1 MAATSVIISE
11 PASALRS
18 NFAQWAELWS
28 GLGLWISLWDQ
39 SGSLVEQVGPAD
51 SFWRAMVHHSPAFH
65 ERLRRIA
72 EQHRDG
78 GSGVD
83 ELDSFGGLV
92 IISVPLTYRH
102 RVTGVV
108 LACGLT
114 REFFDEETF
123 SRFSSRYGVD
133 QQIFRRLAATLP
145 VQNRDQLEVYAG
157 ILAHHG
163 RGSMGASI
171 TQQEIQDLSTH
182 LAHTYEELNL
192 LYRFSSG
199 LSVARNPTTHFEE
212 LAEELLSSTAI
223 QALTVVLEP
232 PTWTDH
238 EPILI
243 QAGSPPISAK
253 ELIQIYE
260 VVRERSPNAGR
271 ALAIGAV
278 ASDPE
283 LGWVAPR
290 VSQLAFYR
298 LDMKNRLYGG
308 ILAINHRDGTEFD
321 SYEIQLINAL
331 AERSAALLESVR
343 LYDDLE
349 RLLSGLL
356 HALVSS
362 IDAKDPY
369 TCGHSQRVAWL
380 SRHLARLSGQS
391 EERSQRAYLSGLL
404 HDIGKIGI
412 SEAVLGKTGRLTP
425 EEYEEMRKHPAIGAH
440 ILEGVPHVA
449 DTIPGVLH
457 HHERMDGK
465 GYPTGLSAHEIPLL
479 GRIIGL
485 ADSFDAITTNRTY
498 RKARP
503 LQIAISEIRR
513 CAGTQFDPELAD
525 LFLRQDI
532 PELLLQVTAFGNRS
546 SGAQLSVAMRPG
558 SEDTP

>member
-1 MAATSVIISE
+1 
-11 PASALRS
+11 
-18 NFAQWAELWS
+18 
-28 GLGLWISLWDQ
+28 
-39 SGSLVEQVGPAD
+39 
-51 SFWRAMVHHSPAFH
+51 
-65 ERLRRIA
+65 
-72 EQHRDG
+72 
-78 GSGVD
+78 
-83 ELDSFGGLV
+83 
-92 IISVPLTYRH
+92 
-102 RVTGVV
+102 V

-114 REFFDEETF
+114 REFLDQETF
-123 SRFSSRYGVD
+123 ARFCDRYAVD
-133 QQIFRRLAATLP
+133 RVVFGRLAATSP

-157 ILAHHG
+157 IIAHHG
-163 RGSMGASI
+163 CGSMGASL
-171 TQQEIQDLSTH
+171 TQREIHDLSTH

-199 LSVARNPTTHFEE
+199 LSVARNPITHFEE

-223 QALTVVLEP
+223 QALIVLLEP
-232 PTWTDH
+232 SPYAAS
-238 EPILI
+238 EPVVV
-243 QAGSPPISAK
+243 QAGSPPVSAK
-253 ELIQIYE
+253 ELVRIYQT
-260 VVRERSPNAGR
+260 VRERSPNAGR
-271 ALAIGAV
+271 ALAVSDV
-278 ASDPE
+278 AGDPD
-283 LGWVAPR
+283 LSWAAPQVNR
-290 VSQLAFYR
+290 LAFYR

-308 ILAINHRDGTEFD
+308 ILAINHRDDSEFD
-321 SYEIQLINAL
+321 SYEIQLINSL

-391 EERSQRAYLSGLL
+391 EEKSQRAYLSGLL

-412 SEAVLGKTGRLTP
+412 SEAVLCKTGRLTQ

-465 GYPTGLSAHEIPLL
+465 GYPSGLSAYEIPLL

-485 ADSFDAITTNRTY
+485 ADSFDAITTSRTY

-503 LQIAISEIRR
+503 LQIAMTEVRR

-532 PELLLQVTAFGNRS
+532 PELLSQVTAFGNRS
-546 SGAQLSVAMRPG
+546 SGSQLSVATR
-558 SEDTP
+558 SSFEDTP